1 MNIPAHGLPLVKSS
15 EIVIVSTFNGK
26 MGVIT
31 CQERCGTCTHSVV
44 VIKPNVIV
52 YIDGGQPR
60 VVCTPCAESATALGK
75 LSARS
80 DIEMSPKKLS
90 VWINRHG
97 FAPSG
102 KCHLCD
108 QGITIHGDW
117 ECLHAAAE
125 EIEEDWELLFT
136 AHAKCNEMFKAF
148 KIARKSLTEDSRLS
162 TATSACLFE

>member
-60 VVCTPCAESATALGK
+60 VVCTPCAESATALGE

-148 KIARKSLTEDSRLS
+148 KIARKS